1 MSLLRVALGL
11 ALGPAVALGFARFA
25 YALVL
30 PAMREDLH
38 WSYAQAGGMNTANA
52 VGYLLGSLLANSA
65 MLRWGYRSTFLGS
78 LALTAL
84 ALLFSGVSDNYFG
97 LVALRLIAGVS
108 GALVFVSGG
117 ALAAHLASRDP
128 SRSALVLGVYFGGVG
143 LGILASGVFLPVL
156 LEDRSGAWPWAWM
169 ALGLL
174 SVVGFGG
181 AYLAARRVEEP
192 RPAVVGSEGGSLGSL
207 LPTAVAYFLFALG
220 YIVYMTF
227 VIAFVRAELGT
238 LEVTL
243 FWSVLGI
250 AVVGGGRIWGGRI
263 QKSRDGSALSLI
275 LFTISAGAALPLL
288 SKAFL
293 LMLGSALLF
302 GSFLSVVTAIT
313 ALVRQAL
320 PPAQWGY
327 GIAVFTV
334 IFAAGQSL
342 GPWLSGLLT
351 DALGSLQAGFAA
363 SVGVLVLGGLVARVQ
378 RPT

>member
-1 MSLLRVALGL
+1 MALGL

-52 VGYLLGSLLANSA
+52 LGYLLGSLLANPA
-65 MLRWGYRSTFLGS
+65 MRRWGYRATFLGS

-84 ALLFSGVSDNYFG
+84 ALLCSGVGENYFG
-97 LVALRLIAGVS
+97 LVALRLLAGVS

-156 LEDRSGAWPWAWM
+156 LEDRPGAWPWAWV

-174 SVVGFGG
+174 SGVGVGG
-181 AYLAARRVEEP
+181 AYLAARRVEVP
-192 RPAVVGSEGGSLGSL
+192 PPALAGSQGGSLGSL

-220 YIVYMTF
+220 YIVYTTF
-227 VIAFVRAELGT
+227 VIAFVRAELGA

-250 AVVGGGRIWGGRI
+250 AVMAGGRIWGERI
-263 QKSRDGSALSLI
+263 QKSRDGSALSLV

-288 SKAFL
+288 SRAFL
-293 LMLGSALLF
+293 PMLGSALLF

-313 ALVRQAL
+313 ALLRRAL

-342 GPWLSGLLT
+342 GPWLAGLLT
-351 DALGSLQAGFAA
+351 DALGGLQAGFAA
-363 SVGVLVLGGLVARVQ
+363 SVGVLVLGGLVARLQ

>member
-1 MSLLRVALGL
+1 VSLLRSALGL

-52 VGYLLGSLLANSA
+52 LGYLLGSLLANLV
-65 MLRWGYRSTFLGS
+65 MLRWGYRATFLGS

-84 ALLFSGVSDNYFG
+84 ALLFSGVSDSYFG
-97 LVALRLIAGVS
+97 LVALRLLAGAS

-128 SRSALVLGVYFGGVG
+128 TRSALVLGVYFGGVG

-156 LEDRSGAWPWAWM
+156 LEDRPMAWPWAWM
-169 ALGLL
+169 ALGLI
-174 SVVGFGG
+174 SAAGFGV
-181 AYLAARRVEEP
+181 AYGAARRVEEP
-192 RPAVVGSEGGSLGSL
+192 RPALAGSQSGSLGSL

-238 LEVTL
+238 FEVTL

-250 AVVGGGRIWGGRI
+250 AVVGGGRVWGGRI
-263 QKSRDGSALSLI
+263 QNSRDGSALSLI
-275 LFTISAGAALPLL
+275 LLIISAGAAIPLL
-288 SKAFL
+288 SKTFP

-327 GIAVFTV
+327 GIALFTV

-351 DALGSLQAGFAA
+351 DASGSLQAGFAA
-363 SVGVLVLGGLVARVQ
+363 SVVVLALGAWVARLQ